1 MTTRSMTAVAAA
13 LAAAGALAGCS
24 GMRESVAGTASARAA
39 SATANLR
46 TADGRDAGTAVATVE
61 NGGVRVVI
69 DGKSLP
75 PGAHGAHVHTS
86 GRCDAPDFASAGGHW
101 NPTGKQHGV
110 RNPAGPHGGD
120 LPNLVVASDGRG
132 TLSMMLPSGSLD
144 AMLDSDGA
152 AMMIHAGADD
162 LVSDP
167 SGNSGGRIACGV
179 FVRG

>member
-1 MTTRSMTAVAAA
+1 MTMRSMTTAAAA
-13 LAAAGALAGCS
+13 LAVAGALAGCS
-24 GMRESVAGTASARAA
+24 GMREGAGGTASNRAA
-39 SATANLR
+39 SAVANLR
-46 TADGRDAGTAVATVE
+46 TADGSDVGTAVAMVE
-61 NGGVRVVI
+61 NGGVRVSI

-75 PGAHGAHVHTS
+75 HGAHGAHVHTV

-101 NPTGKQHGV
+101 NPTGMQHGM

-120 LPNLVVASDGRG
+120 MPNLMVASDGRG

-144 AMLDSDGA
+144 AMLDGDGA
-152 AMMIHAGADD
+152 AMMIHASADD

-179 FVRG
+179 FVRR